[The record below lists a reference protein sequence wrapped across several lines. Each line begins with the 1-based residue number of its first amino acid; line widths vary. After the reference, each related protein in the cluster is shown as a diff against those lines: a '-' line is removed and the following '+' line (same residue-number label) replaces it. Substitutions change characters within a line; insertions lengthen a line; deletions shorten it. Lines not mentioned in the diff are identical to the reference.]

1 MKTNAYL
8 LITESLSP
16 TKKGIM
22 NFIGTV
28 REAYLYSLVLFLL
41 SMFALAVV
49 KVMLVMDNHEV
60 FTFLLLNT
68 EWVIVGGWFLLCFV
82 CAWMVAVIRAK
93 YHTRRRL
100 FVRSFLVGLL
110 VEIIAVALFAFFAY
124 GIKVLVSM
132 NDVLGLITGLLASY
146 GGAATIPYL
155 FVLFFI
161 GHPFLYVGI
170 SMLLHKLMPHKLP
183 AITA

>member
-1 MKTNAYL
+1 MKSNSYL
-8 LITESLSP
+8 LTSENASLS
-16 TKKGIM
+16 KKGIM

-49 KVMLVMDNHEV
+49 KVMLFLENNEV

-68 EWVIVGGWFLLCFV
+68 EWVIVGGWFLLCIV

-93 YHTRRRL
+93 YHTRWRL
-100 FVRSFLVGLL
+100 FLRSFVVGVL
-110 VEIIAVALFAFFAY
+110 VELVAVGLFAFFAY
-124 GIKVLVSM
+124 GIRVLVSM
-132 NDVLGLITGLLASY
+132 NDVLGLITSLLASY

-161 GHPFLYVGI
+161 GHPFLYAGI
-170 SMLLHKLMPHKLP
+170 SMLLHKFMPHKMS
-183 AITA
+183 AMTA